1 MTEQKLIKPKVKEME
16 VKDIMAEPPTISKS
30 DTLSHALDIME
41 KKEMRRFLVK
51 NEDKIVG
58 ILTMRN
64 LTRELGTRKKGS
76 MPASSLH
83 VATAVSDNFVKVF
96 PDVKVKDAVTLID
109 KNQGVIIVCKDE
121 NVMGW
126 VTPAEL
132 LKTNNFNGFAGE
144 FMQREPVIGSPGD
157 RVSHIRRLMLDK
169 NVGRIPIIENGK
181 LVGIVTEKDVVK
193 AMRAFRDIVSGNQ
206 QEARIKNLIVAD
218 IMRRSVKTVNTNTSL
233 SDVAKMMLEEN
244 IGGLPVMNL
253 EGEFVGLITRRNLV
267 HSMAQ

>member
-1 MTEQKLIKPKVKEME
+1 ME
-16 VKDIMAEPPTISKS
+16 VKDIMTEPPTISKS

-41 KKEMRRFLVK
+41 KKEMRRALVK
-51 NEDKIVG
+51 QGDKIVG

-64 LTRELGTRKKGS
+64 LTRELGTRKKGN

-121 NVMGW
+121 KVVGW
-126 VTPAEL
+126 VTPTEL
-132 LKTNNFNGFAGE
+132 LSTDNFNGFAGE
-144 FMQREPVIGSPGD
+144 FMQKETVIASPGD

-169 NVGRIPIIENGK
+169 NVGRIPITENGK

-218 IMRRSVKTVNTNTSL
+218 IMKRSVMTVNTNTSL
-233 SDVAKMMLEEN
+233 SDVAKMMLAEN
-244 IGGLPVMNL
+244 IGGLPVLNL
-253 EGEFVGLITRRNLV
+253 EGEFVGFITRRNLV
-267 HSMAQ
+267 HAMAQ

>member
-1 MTEQKLIKPKVKEME
+1 ME
-16 VKDIMAEPPTISKS
+16 VKDIMTEPPTINKS
-30 DTLSHALDIME
+30 DTLSHALDMME
-41 KKEMRRFLVK
+41 KKDMRRVLVK
-51 NEDKIVG
+51 NDEKIVG
-58 ILTMRN
+58 VLTMRN

-96 PDVKVKDAVTLID
+96 PDVKVRDAVTLID
-109 KNQGVIIVCKDE
+109 KNQGVIIVCKGD

-126 VTPAEL
+126 ITPAEL
-132 LKTNNFNGFAGE
+132 LGTNNFNGFAGE
-144 FMQREPVIGSPGD
+144 FMQKEPVIASPGD
-157 RVSHIRRLMLDK
+157 RVSHIRHLMLDK

-218 IMRRSVKTVNTNTSL
+218 IMKRGVKTVNTNTPL
-233 SDVAKMMLEEN
+233 SDVAKLMLAEN
-244 IGGLPVMNL
+244 IGGLPVLNL
-253 EGEFVGLITRRNLV
+253 EGEFVGFITRRNLV
-267 HSMAQ
+267 HAIAQ